1 MNNQKKF
8 IVSHAPFLHLGNG
21 VPERNYN
28 CIFAALPAALMGL
41 AYFGVPALGVLCL
54 SVGSAIGWEWLLNK
68 ASKEAVTVGDG
79 HAALTGLILG
89 MLLPATAPYWLVLT
103 GTFLAIVIGK
113 QIFGGIGANPFSPPA
128 LAFAILMVSWK
139 NYLDFD
145 AQLLNMNFD
154 FAAFHPLVAAKA
166 FGTEYVA
173 GISLGDLIIGRQIG
187 GVGATCGLALILGG
201 VYLIARGFM
210 RWEIP
215 VAFIAGL
222 AITAALFHVA
232 NPAKYAGPM
241 FHLFSGFSLIG
252 AIFLATDDSASP
264 VNPVAMI
271 VYGAV
276 GGIMTIVIRNIGQFP
291 DGVIFAILLIN
302 LINPLVDKIRPK
314 ALGKV
319 A

>member
-1 MNNQKKF
+1 MNNQTKF

-28 CIFAALPAALMGL
+28 TILAALPAALIGR
-41 AYFGVPALGVLCL
+41 AIFGVPALGVLCL
-54 SVGSAIGWEWLLNK
+54 SVASAIGWELLFNK
-68 ASKEAVTVGDG
+68 VSRRAVTVGDG

-89 MLLPATAPYWLVLT
+89 MLLPATVPFWVVIT

-113 QIFGGIGANPFSPPA
+113 QIFGGIGANPFCPPA
-128 LAFAILMVSWK
+128 LAFAILRISWK
-139 NYLDFD
+139 FYLDFD
-145 AQLLNMNFD
+145 ARLVNIDLGFP
-154 FAAFHPLVAAKA
+154 AFHPLIAAKS
-166 FGTEYVA
+166 FGAAYVSDLNVWNLLIGQQVG
-173 GISLGDLIIGRQIG
+173 GI
-187 GVGATCGLALILGG
+187 GATCGLALILGG
-201 VYLIARGFM
+201 IYLIARGFM

-222 AITAALFHVA
+222 LVTATLFHIA
-232 NPAKYAGPM
+232 DPSKYAGPL
-241 FHLFSGFSLIG
+241 FNLFSGFSLIG

-264 VNPVAMI
+264 VNPAAMLI
-271 VYGAV
+271 FGAV
-276 GGIMTIVIRNIGQFP
+276 GGIMTMVIRNIGQYP

>member
-28 CIFAALPAALMGL
+28 TILAALPAAVMGL
-41 AYFGVPALGVLCL
+41 AYYGVPALGVLCL
-54 SVGSAIGWEWLLNK
+54 SVASAVGWELLFNK
-68 ASKEAVTVGDG
+68 VSKRAVTVGDG
-79 HAALTGLILG
+79 HAALIGLLLG
-89 MLLPATAPYWLVLT
+89 MLLPATAPYWLVIT

-128 LAFAILMVSWK
+128 LAFAILSISWK
-139 NYLDFD
+139 HYLDFD
-145 AQLLNMNFD
+145 AQLLNMQFD
-154 FAAFHPLVAAKA
+154 FAAFHPLVALKA
-166 FGTEYVA
+166 FGPEFVS
-173 GISLGDLIIGRQIG
+173 GISMGDLIIGKQIG

-201 VYLIARGFM
+201 IYLIARGFL

-215 VAFIAGL
+215 VAFIIGL
-222 AITAALFHVA
+222 AVTATLFHIA
-232 NPAKYAGPM
+232 DPARYGGPVI
-241 FHLFSGFSLIG
+241 HLFSGFSLIG
-252 AIFLATDDSASP
+252 AFFLATDDSSSP
-264 VNPVAMI
+264 VNSIAMI

-276 GGIMTIVIRNIGQFP
+276 GGIMTIVIRNIGLYP

>member
-28 CIFAALPAALMGL
+28 TILAMLPAAVMGL

-54 SVGSAIGWEWLLNK
+54 SVTSAIGWELLCNK
-68 ASKEAVTVGDG
+68 ASKRTISVGDG
-79 HAALTGLILG
+79 HAVMTGLIMG
-89 MLLPATAPYWLVLT
+89 MLLPATAPYWLVIT
-103 GTFLAIVIGK
+103 ATFLAIVMGK
-113 QIFGGIGANPFSPPA
+113 EIFGGIGANPFSPAA
-128 LAFAILMVSWK
+128 LSYAILMVSWK
-139 NYLDFD
+139 TYMDVD
-145 AQLLNMNFD
+145 AQLINMEFD
-154 FAAFHPLVAAKA
+154 FPAFHPLVAAKA
-166 FGTEYVA
+166 FGPESVA
-173 GISLGDLIIGRQIG
+173 GISLGGLIIGKQIG
-187 GVGATCGLALILGG
+187 GIGATCGLALILGG
-201 VYLIARGFM
+201 IYLIARGFM

-222 AITAALFHVA
+222 VVTATLFHMA
-232 NPAKYAGPM
+232 APDKYVGPLI
-241 FHLFSGFSLIG
+241 HLFSGFSLIG
-252 AIFLATDDSASP
+252 AIFLATDDSSSP
-264 VNPVAMI
+264 VNPVAMLI
-271 VYGAV
+271 YGAV
-276 GGIMTIVIRNIGQFP
+276 GGIMTMVIRNVGMFP